1 MKMSKFFF
9 LGLLSLGL
17 IFTSCNDDD
26 EDDDNQNPTGCPAP
40 TDVLVD
46 GSTAT
51 TVTLSW
57 VSTGSNWSIEYGES
71 GFTPGDGTFVD
82 ADTNPFTVTGL
93 EGDTEY
99 DFYVRTVCDGTSSA
113 SSGVASSSTANP
125 LVGSW
130 EAYDVSPLLAGL
142 GTTGISAEFRGDQT
156 YTVVSSADNSQTTFE
171 GTYSVSA
178 DANAEGIYS
187 IVLNQTVPNSLTS
200 EGIFAVYVASPDS
213 MWYEVAQTDPA
224 ITGVTPPTVEAGF
237 GSTSSGAF
245 GNTNIQKYLRQ

>member
-1 MKMSKFFF
+1 MSKFFF

-17 IFTSCNDDD
+17 IFTGCSDDDDD
-26 EDDDNQNPTGCPAP
+26 ETPNPTACPTP

-46 GSTAT
+46 GATST

-57 VSTGSNWSIEYGES
+57 VSTGSSWTIEYGS
-71 GFTPGDGTFVD
+71 PGFSPGDGTLVD
-82 ADTNPFTVTGL
+82 ADTNPFTVVGL
-93 EGDTEY
+93 DGDSNY
-99 DFYVRTVCDGTSSA
+99 DFYVRTVCDGTLSA
-113 SSGVASSSTANP
+113 ASVGVSAETANP

-142 GTTGISAEFRGDQT
+142 GITAISADFRGDQT
-156 YTVVSSADNSQTTFE
+156 YTVVSSSDGAQTTFE
-171 GTYSVSA
+171 GTYTASA
-178 DANAEGIYS
+178 DANEEGIYS

-237 GSTSSGAF
+237 GSTSGGAF
-245 GNTNIQKYLRQ
+245 GNSNIQKYLRQ